1 MKQVLLAIGV
11 AALSSAGI
19 LAANDDVRVRLTG
32 CVLDGK
38 DGSFVLSD
46 VQELSGGKM
55 SPTSNLYWL
64 STTKGLKEQ
73 IGHRIEVTGTFSP
86 SRDVGKTGT
95 IKTKLDP
102 ATGHETIEIENGAK
116 KAEAS
121 TTADPSVAGTTG
133 VKTEVTKPYRRLQ
146 VQNLTRFGATCAP

>member
-116 KAEAS
+116 KAERRRHHWREDRGHEAVS
-121 TTADPSVAGTTG
+121 SPPGAEPH
-133 VKTEVTKPYRRLQ
+133 EVRGDLRA
-146 VQNLTRFGATCAP
+146 VD